1 MMEKPVHSTCH
12 DDDRNA
18 GWERSALAVEVRAT
32 DRHMTMVTSYERL
45 AGKAVCGF
53 LLCVL
58 GLLAPSRIIAQST
71 SSPTASEPSSATRPK
86 TDTAGSAAR
95 TQLDG
100 CLTTSD
106 GLMPKLTLFHSGKI
120 YRLEARPMLLTESP
134 LLFANN
140 INALVHVTGRL
151 GSLTDMYDSDHS
163 PVFIVETIDKL
174 APTCDVKV
182 SLAQLRKQLGKP
194 RAAASNAS
202 SAAARQ
208 IQPAAVVDM
217 TGSLLVF
224 EPATIEIKSGQT
236 VVWKNSSREVHT
248 VTADPGQATN
258 RQDVELPKGAQM
270 FDSGFLNPTHTYEH
284 TFKTPGTYR
293 YVCTLHEVQ
302 RMVGQVIVKP

>member
-1 MMEKPVHSTCH
+1 MHSTCR
-12 DDDRNA
+12 DGDRNA
-18 GWERSALAVEVRAT
+18 GRERSPLAVEVRAT
-32 DRHMTMVTSYERL
+32 DRHMTIMTSHERST
-45 AGKAVCGF
+45 GKAVCGF

-58 GLLAPSRIIAQST
+58 GLLAPSRIGAQST
-71 SSPTASEPSSATRPK
+71 SSPAASEPSSATRPK
-86 TDTAGSAAR
+86 KDTAGSAAR

-120 YRLEARPMLLTESP
+120 YRLEARSMLLTERP

-151 GSLTDMYDSDHS
+151 GSQPDMYDPDHS
-163 PVFIVETIDKL
+163 PVFIVETIDQL

-182 SLAQLRKQLGKP
+182 SLTQLRKQLQKP
-194 RAAASNAS
+194 QAAASNAS
-202 SAAARQ
+202 SAAAGP
-208 IQPAAVVDM
+208 IQPTAVVDM

-224 EPATIEIKSGQT
+224 EPATIEIKAGQT

-270 FDSGFLNPTHTYEH
+270 FDSGFLNPSQTYEH
-284 TFKTPGTYR
+284 TFRTPGTYR

-302 RMVGQVIVKP
+302 RMIGQIIVKP